1 MSDALKH
8 FPADKYEAL
17 ALLYIQQQ
25 DISGL
30 TPKELVAKYDDVL
43 KEMRKPESEM
53 KPRPTQQ
60 NSY

>member
-43 KEMRKPESEM
+43 KEMRKPDSEM